1 MRWGPSDRTL
11 KQVLRAAFV
20 ALLLIGSF
28 STGYAQEPPLSV
40 PKNMLPVR
48 PGDAL
53 ALDGWLF
60 YPTVRTYTQY
70 SDNVFQTV
78 FNPISAW
85 SWGITPGLIAEW
97 SNGIHTTTLYGN
109 LNLLR
114 YPTETEINVFDRKA
128 GVVQKYEA
136 LRDLI
141 FRVQGDYTHQTY
153 ASVVTAI
160 PGAIAA
166 PGAITLPNG
175 NIQMPNGDIISPI
188 TGLVVGHVSP
198 SLNVLG
204 TGTLI
209 NPSDQFTGIASI
221 EKILNRGFIGL
232 TGSLSR
238 TEYQNTL
245 LASDYTA
252 KTLTGRGSVW
262 LSPVFYAYT
271 DATFNSTTYATAS
284 ATTAYRAV
292 GGIGTRQFG
301 LFRASGYYGHQGSE
315 VQDSG
320 TAGGEVY
327 GGRLTYYPTP
337 ISTIGIGVDETV
349 NISHQTAVTNVA
361 LNNQTPSALVIPIGV
376 STRIT
381 GTSLNTSYLISRQW
395 SAYGSF
401 GYTRAQYIDS
411 PRVDNAWLADVV
423 FQYQMW
429 RNMTLSWEYQYS
441 SIVSNVP
448 LSSSQRNF
456 VSMGATY
463 KF

>member
-1 MRWGPSDRTL
+1 MSSFKHPMRWGPSDRTL
-11 KQVLRAAFV
+11 KQVLRASFV

-40 PKNMLPVR
+40 PINTLPAR

-53 ALDGWLF
+53 ALNGWLF
-60 YPTVRTYTQY
+60 YPTLRTYTQY
-70 SDNVFQTV
+70 SDNVFQAA
-78 FNPISAW
+78 FSPISAW

-136 LRDLI
+136 LRDTR

-221 EKILNRGFIGL
+221 EKILNHSFIKL
-232 TGSLSR
+232 TNSLSQ
-238 TEYQNTL
+238 TKYQNTV
-245 LASDYTA
+245 LA
-252 KTLTGRGSVW
+252 
-262 LSPVFYAYT
+262 T
-271 DATFNSTTYATAS
+271 DF
-284 ATTAYRAV
+284 
-292 GGIGTRQFG
+292 
-301 LFRASGYYGHQGSE
+301 
-315 VQDSG
+315 
-320 TAGGEVY
+320 
-327 GGRLTYYPTP
+327 
-337 ISTIGIGVDETV
+337 
-349 NISHQTAVTNVA
+349 
-361 LNNQTPSALVIPIGV
+361 
-376 STRIT
+376 
-381 GTSLNTSYLISRQW
+381 
-395 SAYGSF
+395 
-401 GYTRAQYIDS
+401 
-411 PRVDNAWLADVV
+411 
-423 FQYQMW
+423 
-429 RNMTLSWEYQYS
+429 
-441 SIVSNVP
+441 
-448 LSSSQRNF
+448 
-456 VSMGATY
+456 
-463 KF
+463 